1 MLVRGIGIRD
11 ISEIQEVS
19 IRKVLSVLVNS
30 HYAITPRKSYY
41 KRLEVDDFWTYVG
54 NKGKKYWLIYAYER
68 QRGEIVAYVGGKRDL
83 KTAKRLREKLFKPEC
98 FFRMYLYG

>member
-19 IRKVLSVLVNS
+19 VRKVLSVLVNS
-30 HYAITPRKSYY
+30 HYVLTPLKSYY
-41 KRLEVDDFWTYVG
+41 EALEVNEFWTYVG

-68 QRGEIVAYVGGKRDL
+68 EGGEIVAYVWGKRDL
-83 KTAKRLREKLFKPEC
+83 KTAKRLREKLFKLGVSFGC
-98 FFRMYLYG
+98 ICRG